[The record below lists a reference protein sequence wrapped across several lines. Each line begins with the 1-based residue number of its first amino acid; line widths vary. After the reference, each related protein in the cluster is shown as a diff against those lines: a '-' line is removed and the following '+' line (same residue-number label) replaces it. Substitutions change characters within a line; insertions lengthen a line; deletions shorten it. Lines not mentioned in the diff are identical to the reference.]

1 MPWQPDRIHLAGH
14 SNGRTSAPPTPSS
27 PRSPAWSLPLNG
39 RPSSLTPAIT
49 AKVCE
54 VISAG
59 CCLAVAAAYVG
70 VSKRTI
76 QRWMKLGRKKG
87 PYRDFRRA
95 VQRAKAQAEMRDV
108 LIIGKASQKFWQA
121 AAWRLERRY
130 PHRWGRS
137 NRDKAVEA
145 QKQVSPEEYAN
156 AIARVTQQMRDTVP
170 SAPPGPEATP

>member
-1 MPWQPDRIHLAGH
+1 
-14 SNGRTSAPPTPSS
+14 
-27 PRSPAWSLPLNG
+27 
-39 RPSSLTPAIT
+39 
-49 AKVCE
+49 
-54 VISAG
+54 
-59 CCLAVAAAYVG
+59 
-70 VSKRTI
+70 
-76 QRWMKLGRKKG
+76 MKLGRKKG

-145 QKQVSPEEYAN
+145 KKDMSPEAYGEAV
-156 AIARVTQQMRDTVP
+156 ARSLELMRATVP
-170 SAPPGPEATP
+170 HDETEAKS